1 MNSIEFKDLVKEFFR
16 LLNKKEL
23 ENLTAFLSP
32 AVIFYFPGTKS
43 LSGPHKVIQLF
54 KAIFRKYP
62 DLTFRIKDIIVEEN
76 RLAVSWTNSGT
87 DVNGD
92 PYQNEGV
99 TLFRIE
105 QGYVTYISDYFKNTS
120 FTAV

>member
-1 MNSIEFKDLVKEFFR
+1 MK
-16 LLNKKEL
+16 LNKKEL
-23 ENLTAFLSP
+23 ENLNRFLSP
-32 AVIFYFPGTKS
+32 VVIFYFPGTKP
-43 LSGPHKVIQLF
+43 LSGPQKVIQLF
-54 KAIFRKYP
+54 KMIFRKYP
-62 DLTFRIKDIIVEEN
+62 NLTFRIKDIIAEKN
-76 RLAVSWTNSGT
+76 RVAVSWVNSGT

-105 QGYVTYISDYFKNTS
+105 QGYITYISDYFKNTS

>member
-1 MNSIEFKDLVKEFFR
+1 MNSIEFKDLVKEFFY

-23 ENLTAFLSP
+23 ENLNRFLSP
-32 AVIFYFPGTKS
+32 VVIFYFPGTKP
-43 LSGPHKVIQLF
+43 LSGPQKVIQLF
-54 KAIFRKYP
+54 KVIFRKYP
-62 DLTFRIKDIIVEEN
+62 NLTFRIKDIIAEKN
-76 RLAVSWTNSGT
+76 RVAVSWVNSGT
-87 DVNGD
+87 DVNGN